1 MKYFSHFITVNEY
14 TENAYLMSAI
24 IKGNRKKYIWS
35 LFTKNMKPIDY
46 PCLGLHL
53 TRADIELKIQQNRNH
68 IWRW

>member
-1 MKYFSHFITVNEY
+1 
-14 TENAYLMSAI
+14 MSAI

-53 TRADIELKIQQNRNH
+53 TRADIDLKKSNKTEITFEGGNMYVVV
-68 IWRW
+68 